1 MKQWELRGVTVQASG
16 APAVAAPDRASRSV
30 RMLWDQIPA
39 VLWTTDSDLVFTSS
53 LGARLALLGLGP
65 NQLAGEGLSVLFGGD
80 NEPLRAHRRALGGES
95 VAFEIKWSDG
105 TYRARVGPLRDS
117 IGQIIGTICIA
128 LDENELGGRRDH
140 RKSRMKAR

>member
-1 MKQWELRGVTVQASG
+1 L
-16 APAVAAPDRASRSV
+16 
-30 RMLWDQIPA
+30 DQIPA

-80 NEPLRAHRRALGGES
+80 DEPLRAHRRALGGES

-117 IGQIIGTICIA
+117 SGQIIGTICFA
-128 LDENELGGRRDH
+128 LDETETGGRRDH
-140 RKSRMKAR
+140 RTSRMKAR